1 MDKEIKADDM
11 KLIVNYDEPDQRE
24 VSGLSRDKIPV
35 KTRDNPF
42 TTHFPGPVNTDT
54 MSVEE
59 FNKHFKQDLNPGTFE
74 GTFNADC
81 SILKE
86 FICPGKPEDYE
97 NEISFHIIS
106 ITKNKKDV
114 EIMTNMEGTG
124 LQLVI
129 FHEPSDMFINAFC
142 RAMWDKEPFVLCF

>member
-1 MDKEIKADDM
+1 MAKDIKSSDM
-11 KLIVNYDEPDQRE
+11 ELIVNYGEPNQQK
-24 VSGLSRDKIPV
+24 VKGLETINMPDFPQTESMSV
-35 KTRDNPF
+35 KEFRDNF
-42 TTHFPGPVNTDT
+42 AKKFLSEPV
-54 MSVEE
+54 
-59 FNKHFKQDLNPGTFE
+59 TFE

-129 FHEPSDMFINAFC
+129 FHEPNDMFINAFC